1 MDDAEIYYQ
10 IVVNE
15 YNQSIERLHR
25 VRGYASIILSV
36 DVLVVTLIGTISSQ
50 RLGDLEGERV
60 IISSGLILGLIFFL
74 IGILYC
80 FRTFLKPQE
89 LFLWVEK
96 IAEDYKGGK
105 LKINEVTLE
114 MLDAAYTNKLR
125 FEEASSKLRK
135 AIIMT
140 YIGLILTLTP
150 IVINLLR

>member
-80 FRTFLKPQE
+80 FRTFLKP
-89 LFLWVEK
+89 
-96 IAEDYKGGK
+96 
-105 LKINEVTLE
+105 
-114 MLDAAYTNKLR
+114 
-125 FEEASSKLRK
+125 
-135 AIIMT
+135 
-140 YIGLILTLTP
+140 
-150 IVINLLR
+150 